1 MNKFQLNIFSKAS
14 YEIML
19 VFLQFFI
26 ISLHFFQ
33 WGFIPQKQIIQVS
46 SLSYLV
52 EFLIIIVSF
61 IIMLVGIKDLG
72 RNLSPF
78 PRPINNSNLVTT
90 GIYRFTRHPMYYSLI
105 FISFGFFIIILVA
118 IKDLGRNL
126 SPFPRPI
133 NNSKLVTTG
142 IYRFT
147 RHPMYYSL
155 IFISI
160 GVFIIKLSIYYLFL
174 TIILALIIKFKIA
187 LEEKYLINKFKNYLL
202 YKNEVKV

>member
-1 MNKFQLNIFSKAS
+1 MFKFKFKNFFEATYDL
-14 YEIML
+14 ML

-33 WGFIPQKQIIQVS
+33 WEFIPQKKRIQAS
-46 SLSYLV
+46 PFSYLLGI
-52 EFLIIIVSF
+52 LIIIISF
-61 IIMLVGIKDLG
+61 IIMLVSIKDLG

-78 PRPINNSNLVTT
+78 PRPIDSSDLVTS
-90 GIYRFTRHPMYYSLI
+90 GIYRFI
-105 FISFGFFIIILVA
+105 
-118 IKDLGRNL
+118 
-126 SPFPRPI
+126 
-133 NNSKLVTTG
+133 
-142 IYRFT
+142 

-174 TIILALIIKFKIA
+174 TISLALIIKFKIA
-187 LEEKYLINKFKNYLL
+187 LEEKYLISKFKNYLL

>member
-1 MNKFQLNIFSKAS
+1 MSNFQLKSFFKAA
-14 YEIML
+14 YDLLL

-33 WGFIPQKQIIQVS
+33 LEFLPQKQIIQAS
-46 SLSYLV
+46 PFSYFLGI
-52 EFLIIIVSF
+52 LIIIIAC
-61 IIMLVGIKDLG
+61 IIMLV
-72 RNLSPF
+72 S
-78 PRPINNSNLVTT
+78 
-90 GIYRFTRHPMYYSLI
+90 
-105 FISFGFFIIILVA
+105 

-174 TIILALIIKFKIA
+174 TIILALIIKLKIA
-187 LEEKYLINKFKNYLL
+187 LEEKYLMNKFRNYLF